1 LTRCT
6 AQPIIAAEETAVAT
20 TERLYLDDSYLREF
34 AALVLAVTP
43 DHGVVLD
50 RTAFYPGGG
59 GQPHDTG
66 ELCAPDGRRWRV
78 ISVRRGTE
86 AEEIVHLLDAP
97 PPSVGT
103 PVHGRLDWERRYR
116 LMRFHT
122 ALHVL
127 SAVVFRAYGALVTG
141 AQLDVDKARMDFEL
155 EDLASERVARI
166 ETLANEAIAR
176 GLPVRWWTLPRRE
189 AEKIPDLVR
198 TKVNLLPPTIS
209 EVRVV
214 EIEGLDLQADGGTH
228 VRNTR
233 EIGGIRVVGT
243 RSKGRSN
250 KRLEIVLTD
259 DEAARGSET
268 S

>member
-1 LTRCT
+1 M
-6 AQPIIAAEETAVAT
+6 PV
-20 TERLYLDDSYLREF
+20 TEPLYLADSYLREF
-34 AALVLAVTP
+34 EATVLVVTP

-50 RTAFYPGGG
+50 RTAFYPSGG

-66 ELCAPDGRRWRV
+66 ELIDASGARWRV
-78 ISVRRGTE
+78 VSIRRGSE
-86 AEEIVHLLDAP
+86 PGEFVHLLDRKP
-97 PPSVGT
+97 PPVGT
-103 PVHGRLDWERRYR
+103 RVRGRLEWERRYR

-127 SAVVFRAYGALVTG
+127 SAVVYREFGALVTG
-141 AQLDVDKARMDFEL
+141 ANLDVDKARMDFEL
-155 EDLASERVARI
+155 EDLAPERVARI
-166 ETLANEAIAR
+166 ERLANEAIAR
-176 GLPVRWWTLPRRE
+176 ALPVRWWTIPREE
-189 AEKIPDLVR
+189 AERIPDLIR
-198 TKVNLLPPTIS
+198 TKINLLPASIR

-250 KRLEIVLTD
+250 KRLEIELID
-259 DEAARGSET
+259 PPGGSEG
-268 S
+268 SEEL

>member
-1 LTRCT
+1 MPPTLLLC
-6 AQPIIAAEETAVAT
+6 
-20 TERLYLDDSYLREF
+20 LDDSYLREF
-34 AALVLAVTP
+34 EAVVSDVTP

-50 RTAFYPGGG
+50 RTAFFPGGG

-66 ELCAPDGRRWRV
+66 ELVTPDGQRWRV
-78 ISVRRGTE
+78 VSVRRGTAPGE
-86 AEEIVHLLDAP
+86 VVHLLDSP
-97 PPSVGT
+97 PPPVGT
-103 PVHGRLDWERRYR
+103 VVQGRLDWERRYR

-127 SAVVFRAYGALVTG
+127 SAVVFHEFGALVTG
-141 AQLDVDKARMDFEL
+141 ANLDVDRARMDFEL
-155 EDLASERVARI
+155 EDLAPERVARI
-166 ETLANEAIAR
+166 EALANQAIAR
-176 GLPVRWWTLPRRE
+176 GLPVRWWTIPREE
-189 AEKIPDLVR
+189 AEQIPDLIR
-198 TKVNLLPPTIS
+198 TKVNLLPPGIR

-233 EIGGIRVVGT
+233 EIGGIRIVGT

-259 DEAARGSET
+259 DGARSESEAS
-268 S
+268 